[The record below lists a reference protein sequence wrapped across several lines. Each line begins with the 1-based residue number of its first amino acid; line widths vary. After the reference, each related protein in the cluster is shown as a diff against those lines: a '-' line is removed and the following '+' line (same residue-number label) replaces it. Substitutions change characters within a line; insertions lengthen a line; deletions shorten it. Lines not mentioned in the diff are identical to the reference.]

1 MANEEMGMAAAP
13 APSGAQAG
21 ISPDQMAIYEQMRQ
35 NISPK
40 EFSDEMLA
48 GAEQV
53 DPQAVAT
60 FRKELDALDVPMEVL
75 DALNNLVDEILANP
89 ENYDEIRQRYMDQ
102 GIPEDILPEQ
112 FDPNFFAAL
121 NMAIDQMIAEPAG
134 PQAFAKG
141 GIAELSPISKAV
153 ADYGR
158 NGDTMLAHI
167 TPAEARMLRRRG
179 GAGTTNPKTG
189 LPEFFS
195 LGGIFK
201 SIGNA
206 VKGFV
211 NSTVGKVVTT
221 VALGFFLGP
230 AAANFLGVT
239 SAAGVAA
246 VGGFIGSAGSTLLG
260 GGNLRDA
267 LKAGAMGGLTAG
279 ALGGVT
285 QGFDTAYAGPTTVGG
300 QVDAF
305 KGMLPGGTPPVPATA
320 PIPTTAAPLPNAPA
334 DSLLAAPGGAPVPTA
349 PPMGVDATEFQGS
362 LAKGNVPAA
371 EPSLFEQGK
380 DLYNKNISPGGIK
393 AAAEPAAQKAG
404 ADAVTALQT
413 RVPSATPAMLET
425 AYQGAYKSAM
435 PGMFSTYG
443 PAVGLGIG
451 ALGMAG
457 AFTPSETETEG
468 LPASATESPSDR
480 IKREGTQKK
489 YYVQGL
495 PGVQYDEYGAP
506 IAGGYN
512 PFPSAGLPDYNAGG
526 MRMPATIGGIQGI
539 MPRQALYAT
548 PSGSI
553 GGNRTVAQPYNNSN
567 MYSNLIPR
575 GYKEGGDVDSSTG
588 GSASGALDRNTAM
601 TAQQQQI
608 IRDMA
613 IARSKA
619 PGGKSPEQELYDYA
633 KTQNLSNAQIDT
645 MMGFPTGATD
655 KWFAGQSTVS
665 PPYVF
670 TGDEKIPF
678 VGGVAG
684 PTVDKPWTP
693 DQVDVVRTIAGP
705 GTVANPGGVATGTGT
720 TVAQQQTARNKVAQ
734 NKAMRR
740 AAGSGTMYANINAG
754 LSALA
759 PEDYPGGPVTLSPD
773 RSRFMIDAVNAAKP
787 TSDIDYARLMEQQ
800 GIRPEE
806 TAAMSGR
813 TYGDINRRVQTANR
827 QSAYAPMLEGQRNA
841 LTQQAGVAASGQ
853 LPSDLSGYS
862 GQDMA
867 GLYRG
872 LGQQGLND
880 AQIRA
885 AAGNR
890 YGMQT
895 DTNWQALQNAVAN
908 PSLYTERP
916 TTVPPPAGIRAGNN
930 PSNPE
935 QNRAQ
940 PFNPY
945 SNITN
950 APSAYTGPNLYSQA
964 LATGMMPSA
973 DAMMA
978 GYQRMNQQGATDAQI
993 RNAAETMFGPQGN
1006 VGWNT
1011 LTAGASALTQAPPP
1025 RPERL
1030 MNTGGIA
1037 GLAQGG
1043 YPRRTGQISGPGTEK
1058 SDSIPA
1064 MLSDGEFVMTAKAV
1078 RAAGK
1083 GDRRAGAKRMY
1094 KLMHQ
1099 LEKNSGRG

>member
-195 LGGIFK
+195 LKGIFK

-211 NSTVGKVVTT
+211 NSSVGKIVTT

-230 AAANFLGVT
+230 AAASFMGVT

-246 VGGFIGSAGSTLLG
+246 VGGFLGSAGSTLLG

-267 LKAGAMGGLTAG
+267 LKSGAMGGLTAG
-279 ALGGVT
+279 VVGGVT
-285 QGFDTAYAGPTTVGG
+285 SGFSTPYAGPTTVGG

-305 KGMLPGGTPPVPATA
+305 KGMLPGGTPPVS
-320 PIPTTAAPLPNAPA
+320 TTAAPVPGAEAAP
-334 DSLLAAPGGAPVPTA
+334 LTAAPGGAPVPETAIGTA
-349 PPMGVDATEFQGS
+349 PEKGMFDT
-362 LAKGNVPAA
+362 AKDFY
-371 EPSLFEQGK
+371 S
-380 DLYNKNISPGGIK
+380 KNISPSGIK
-393 AAAEPAAQKAG
+393 AQGQVDALAEVQKQFPG
-404 ADAVTALQT
+404 VTAADIAKAPTGSVL
-413 RVPSATPAMLET
+413 AT
-425 AYQGAYKSAM
+425 AYKAAL
-435 PGMFSTYG
+435 PGMLSTYG

-451 ALGMAG
+451 ALGLAG
-457 AFTPSETETEG
+457 GF
-468 LPASATESPSDR
+468 SPSQTEASGLAPKDIESSSSR
-480 IKREGTQKK
+480 IAREGTQRK

-495 PGVQYDEYGAP
+495 PGVKYDQYGAP
-506 IAGGYN
+506 IAGGSTA
-512 PFPSAGLPDYNAGG
+512 FPTVGLTDYDAGG
-526 MRMPATIGGIQGI
+526 MRLPGTIGGIQGI
-539 MPRQALYAT
+539 APRQALYAT

-553 GGNRTVAQPYNNSN
+553 GSKQIAQPYNNAD
-567 MYSNLIPR
+567 MYSNLVPR
-575 GYKEGGDVDSSTG
+575 GYADG
-588 GSASGALDRNTAM
+588 GSV
-601 TAQQQQI
+601 
-608 IRDMA
+608 
-613 IARSKA
+613 
-619 PGGKSPEQELYDYA
+619 
-633 KTQNLSNAQIDT
+633 
-645 MMGFPTGATD
+645 TD

-720 TVAQQQTARNKVAQ
+720 TGTGTTVAQQQAARNKVAQ

-759 PEDYPGGPVTLSPD
+759 PETNPMDTADTTFGARNRQAQLDKLQQTYGSMLGD
-773 RSRFMIDAVNAAKP
+773 QRAAL
-787 TSDIDYARLMEQQ
+787 RQQ
-800 GIRPEE
+800 GINTGYPLPSQDGERYVSLPYMPLPLPYPGATPGAPPEDGE
-806 TAAMSGR
+806 WYMPLPLPYPGATPGAAAPSFAPGNILPPAGMGRDGGNDAGQPGGGWGAKDVSDKAGFWGQNPGWAGWHEKALSFLPDTQAKRDEQLAIDMSRTIGPSTTTAAEQA
-813 TYGDINRRVQTANR
+813 TK
-827 QSAYAPMLEGQRNA
+827 NA
-841 LTQQAGVAASGQ
+841 LADQMRAAEHGTAPTGDGLGGGISGPTGVSAGVGE
-853 LPSDLSGYS
+853 
-862 GQDMA
+862 A
-867 GLYRG
+867 GRGGMGTGIGDG
-872 LGQQGLND
+872 LGGGISGPSGVSAGVGEAGRGGMGTGFGREGDGGGAALGGGSLGGGMGGEGGGFGGFGGEGNGTAGGYMATGGMVGHYALGGLM
-880 AQIRA
+880 AQPY
-885 AAGNR
+885 GN
-890 YGMQT
+890 M
-895 DTNWQALQNAVAN
+895 
-908 PSLYTERP
+908 
-916 TTVPPPAGIRAGNN
+916 PPPA
-930 PSNPE
+930 
-935 QNRAQ
+935 
-940 PFNPY
+940 
-945 SNITN
+945 
-950 APSAYTGPNLYSQA
+950 
-964 LATGMMPSA
+964 
-973 DAMMA
+973 
-978 GYQRMNQQGATDAQI
+978 
-993 RNAAETMFGPQGN
+993 
-1006 VGWNT
+1006 
-1011 LTAGASALTQAPPP
+1011 
-1025 RPERL
+1025 
-1030 MNTGGIA
+1030 NTGGIA
-1037 GLAQGG
+1037 ALGAGG

-1064 MLSDGEFVMTAKAV
+1064 MLSDGEFVMTAKSV